1 MLNCVEAMENQKN
14 QKEEAPKKKV
24 NTRGV
29 LNVSGFSDFNP
40 QMNVQLEKPAGRASV
55 KKNGKKEKEGCCK

>member
-1 MLNCVEAMENQKN
+1 MDSQKI

-29 LNVSGFSDFNP
+29 LNVSGFNDFNP
-40 QMNVQLEKPAGRASV
+40 QMNVQLEKPAGRKSV
-55 KKNGKKEKEGCCK
+55 AGPKEKKEGCCK

>member
-1 MLNCVEAMENQKN
+1 MENAKTQKD
-14 QKEEAPKKKV
+14 EAPKKKV

-40 QMNVQLEKPAGRASV
+40 QMNVQLEKPKGRASI
-55 KKNGKKEKEGCCK
+55 KGKDK